1 MLETSS
7 PASST
12 TIATWKIRQTTSSN
26 TSGFK
31 IHPDKVAAQPTDLA
45 PFLAPTLQTDEQAS
59 AINTRSLTRS
69 RTMRWCAVFALS
81 YFVQVCVSQ
90 VALFQSPPIQTVHV
104 GGRAILNCSRD
115 LGVLASINWY
125 KRSDQRHLQFVCSVG
140 KYVKAQGRFSG
151 LVDEI
156 SATYSLVIENV
167 QRKDSGIYFCADQ
180 FYGEFGNGSKL
191 VVTEQPPTIF
201 LLAPQADQIAQMQ
214 LVTLMCLVRGVSS
227 HSLSIRWN
235 ISGHATEGR
244 VDPPIFDPDGGY
256 SVRSRFQIPVE
267 SWRSGTV
274 CTCAT
279 GQLVSDSVS
288 AQKDSLQLQLCH
300 VLSIG
305 LAATLVFLA
314 VGATT
319 VAIRKYRKE
328 RKPVKGET
336 AGKSTTTRRKDRER
350 DIYAQLAIATN

>member
-1 MLETSS
+1 
-7 PASST
+7 
-12 TIATWKIRQTTSSN
+12 
-26 TSGFK
+26 
-31 IHPDKVAAQPTDLA
+31 
-45 PFLAPTLQTDEQAS
+45 
-59 AINTRSLTRS
+59 
-69 RTMRWCAVFALS
+69 MRCCAVFALS
-81 YFVQVCVSQ
+81 YLVQVSMSQ
-90 VALFQSPPIQTVHV
+90 AALFQSPPIQTVRV

-115 LGVLASINWY
+115 LGMLAFIKWY
-125 KRSDQRHLQFVCSVG
+125 KRNDQRHLQFIFTVSRFG
-140 KYVKAQGRFSG
+140 KAEGRFSG
-151 LVDEI
+151 QVDDK
-156 SATYSLVIENV
+156 SANYSLEIKNV
-167 QRKDSGIYFCADQ
+167 QQTDSGIYFCADQ
-180 FYGEFGNGSKL
+180 LYGQFGNGSKL
-191 VVTEQPPTIF
+191 VVTAQPPTIF
-201 LLAPQADQIAQMQ
+201 LLAPQADQIARMQ

-235 ISGHATEGR
+235 ISGNTTEGR

-256 SVRSRFQIPVE
+256 SVRSRFQIPAE
-267 SWRSGTV
+267 SWRSGAV

-300 VLSIG
+300 VLSTG

-319 VAIRKYRKE
+319 VAIKKYRKE

-350 DIYAQLAIATN
+350 DIYAQLTIDTN